1 MKQKECFSTIK
12 GSDINEKTLTL
23 PLCACNAFNKP
34 LCHLLEFGT
43 NRIGSSR
50 LWLCSLLLW
59 HFSQVFIKRHSNVK
73 TSHKLCVKVDAC
85 QLCKWRKLRE
95 ITSLL
100 ILNLWVWAGWQHTS
114 QEWRRYYLM
123 RCFELFFLLQWSKS
137 MIPIDDYK
145 LASTYIPN
153 SHPYFF
159 ISIYEQTFF

>member
-34 LCHLLEFGT
+34 LRHLLEFGT

-85 QLCKWRKLRE
+85 QLCKWRKLKE
-95 ITSLL
+95 IISLL
-100 ILNLWVWAGWQHTS
+100 ILNLWVWAGLQHTS
-114 QEWRRYYLM
+114 LSGIHEV
-123 RCFELFFLLQWSKS
+123 FFLLQWSKS
-137 MIPIDDYK
+137 MIPIWR
-145 LASTYIPN
+145 L
-153 SHPYFF
+153 
-159 ISIYEQTFF
+159 